1 MNAFASQS
9 GIAELRSIQSRMF
22 GSASAGTPTYA
33 VHDATCNMQHATCNM
48 QPHKA
53 VTSVAMQCS
62 ATQRWMVGTLPSVG
76 CAPPKPVELDGR
88 SAGGAAD
95 GSGRSNIARTSVKHF
110 QKYLCSQSQ
119 QTNKQTNKS
128 NKQTTQSTA
137 HHCDEL
143 NRALRCAALAV

>member
-1 MNAFASQS
+1 
-9 GIAELRSIQSRMF
+9 
-22 GSASAGTPTYA
+22 
-33 VHDATCNMQHATCNM
+33 MQL
-48 QPHKA
+48 HKA

-95 GSGRSNIARTSVKHF
+95 GSGRSNIARTSVKRF

-119 QTNKQTNKS
+119 QTNKS
-128 NKQTTQSTA
+128 NKQTNQTNKQIKQTNNA
-137 HHCDEL
+137 EHCS
-143 NRALRCAALAV
+143 AL